1 MNTCVRLLALVTL
14 VAVLAGCA
22 DADPGDRPRGTP
34 SDVGEPASGSSTSTD
49 AGSSTTG
56 STDTSETSPAPGK
69 QAVSVTLRVEGG
81 LRPTDETRTFASDE
95 PPPPGHSPAD
105 VARALDLASDPRLL
119 DVAMTKV
126 SKDACCDLQTYR
138 VTVTYDDDTSRT
150 YLSRDGLQQP
160 RPFEQLL
167 SALA

>member
-1 MNTCVRLLALVTL
+1 MNTFVRLLAPLAL
-14 VAVLAGCA
+14 LAVLAGCA
-22 DADPGDRPRGTP
+22 DADPGDKPG
-34 SDVGEPASGSSTSTD
+34 DVGEPGSGSSPSTD
-49 AGSSTTG
+49 ASPSTTG
-56 STDTSETSPAPGK
+56 SPDTGKPSPVPGK

-81 LRPTDETRTFASDE
+81 LRPTDETQVFASDE
-95 PPPPGHSPAD
+95 PPPPGHNAAD
-105 VARALDLASDPRLL
+105 VARALELASDPRLL

-138 VTVTYDDDTSRT
+138 VTVTYADDTSRT